1 MVLKSNKKL
10 YYISAHKHA
19 FEIDNLYPLNLFEGF
34 VERIEK
40 IEKPE
45 NCVLESSCKIDHD
58 KLYPVRF
65 NIGFPNNSI
74 KQLHA
79 VMDFFRRVES
89 RVDVKL
95 NLSLF
100 QQFIGNDFKLDKM
113 TDLMLGIDCRR
124 ELSDSRLKICLTIE
138 DYPEKQKAAVILNN
152 NIDEV
157 TSNLLI
163 SNRLHIGFDFYLNGR
178 SEMELYPHI
187 MQQDFQKLDV
197 QQRLSKVLSPPA
209 LQVVPACTRICV
221 GISKANRDKIIY
233 YYLENMGD
241 FLNYFTVNDT
251 ARKVHAYYL
260 KQPVVEMCV
269 ALPESELLAGTTIK
283 NLNLYYLL

>member
-1 MVLKSNKKL
+1 MLKSNKKL

-40 IEKPE
+40 IEKTE

-113 TDLMLGIDCRR
+113 TDLMLGIDLRR
-124 ELSDSRLKICLTIE
+124 DLSDSRLKIGLTIE